1 MKVVGNPNA
10 SVSFKAES
18 KANFTIEKDA
28 EETVGTD
35 GVLKQYVFNTVY
47 SFMKV
52 NIDVQKLTNYMLKI
66 FYF

>member
-18 KANFTIEKDA
+18 KANFTIEKDV
-28 EETVGTD
+28 EETIGAE
-35 GVLKQYVFNTVY
+35 GVLKQYVFDTAY

-52 NIDVQKLTNYMLKI
+52 NFLLTNS
-66 FYF
+66 